1 MSYEIIPSKEF
12 LNQLKSINPKYRRI
26 IETKINLIKEN
37 PYRYKRIHSKN
48 YSRVFRVRFSIE
60 NKETRLIYIILEPSI
75 ILVCLLDRKR
85 DYNDLEK
92 HLEKLRKEI

>member
-1 MSYEIIPSKEF
+1 MSYEIIPLKEF